1 MARRVVV
8 ALIGP
13 VGWAPPGTKPEDWRA
28 ALAEDVVDL
37 IATLSEVEPA
47 VAAIAADRALAEAVL
62 WPGMPIYD
70 LPARTVNAVL
80 AAAAADGYDQAAV
93 IAADA
98 PDVPG
103 LILGKLLRP
112 LTTRS
117 VAVAP
122 DDDGRSGLL
131 GLAARLPAPDWLPEV
146 DLDVASVAAL
156 RSAASRPA
164 ELAVTPGWRR
174 LRGPADL
181 ASLDPAVEGWD
192 VTRVLLSAPSP

>member
-1 MARRVVV
+1 MARRAVVV
-8 ALIGP
+8 LLGP
-13 VGWAPPGTKPEDWRA
+13 VGWAPPGADLADWRA

-47 VAAIAADRALAEAVL
+47 IAAVAADRTLADAVV

-70 LPARTVNAVL
+70 LPARTVNAAL

-93 IAADA
+93 ISADA

-112 LTTRS
+112 LSTRP

-122 DDDGRSGLL
+122 GGTDRVGLL

-146 DLDVASVAAL
+146 DLDRTDAAAL
-156 RSAASRPA
+156 RSAAPRTA
-164 ELAVTPGWRR
+164 DVAVTPAWRR

-181 ASLDPAVEGWD
+181 ATLDPAVEGWD
-192 VTRVLLSAPSP
+192 TTRALLGG